1 MKFKGTQKI
10 FPTTLWGFEYDGD
23 LTPYIKM
30 LYHMRDYK
38 NMGKFGDE
46 AAFYSRG
53 SWQSPELTQIEEFND
68 LFANIGKSLAEAMIS
83 NPDDR
88 PMKQIKFK
96 EAWGNINPTGTNI
109 GEHLHIG
116 SDYSGILYLQATEK
130 SGNINFRDPR
140 VQYEVVFQ
148 TIDFSVTPYTGRCV
162 VFPSWLRHS
171 VDINRMDQDRI
182 GIAFNINVK

>member
-10 FPTTLWGFEYDGD
+10 FPTTLWGFEYEDD
-23 LTPYIKM
+23 LTSYVKM
-30 LYHMRDYK
+30 LYHMRD
-38 NMGKFGDE
+38 NRSMGKFGDE

-53 SWQSPELTQIEEFND
+53 SWQSPELTQIAEFSK
-68 LFANIGKSLAEAMIS
+68 LFETIGNSLAETLIS
-83 NPDDR
+83 NPDER
-88 PMKQIKFK
+88 KVSQIKFK

-116 SDYSGILYLQATEK
+116 SDYSGIIYLQANEK

-140 VQYEVVFQ
+140 LQYEVVFQ
-148 TIDFSVTPYTGRCV
+148 TMDFSVVPQTGRCV

-171 VDINRMDQDRI
+171 VDINAHEHDRV
-182 GIAFNINVK
+182 GIAFNINIK